1 LLYSGRQ
8 MAPLY
13 AVIMAGG
20 AGTRFWPASRSHRP
34 KQLLPLASATG
45 EPLVATSVRRI
56 LPLCPPERIYVV
68 TAQHLTAAMQ
78 EALPGIP
85 TENFLSEPAARNTAP
100 CIGWANA
107 VIAARAPDAKVMVL
121 ASDHFIAD
129 EDAFRQTVA
138 TAVAACDDWN
148 VVTIGITPTR
158 PETGYGYI
166 EKGRATAPNVFAVE
180 RFVEKPNTERALGYL
195 ASGHHLWNSGMFF
208 FRASAMARLIDT
220 HAPALAEGLAAI
232 ARASSAEGRR
242 ETLQRVF
249 PELPSISIDHAIM
262 ERAQGIAVVPGSF
275 GWSDVG
281 SWQSSWE
288 LSPKDANENAAPE
301 GSILIDAR
309 GNLVSDLR
317 QGGGAPG
324 DRLIALIGVD
334 NLAVVV
340 TDDVVLVIPREKAQ
354 DVRKAVD
361 LLKSKGT
368 VSKL

>member
-1 LLYSGRQ
+1 MSD
-8 MAPLY
+8 LY

-20 AGTRFWPASRSHRP
+20 AGTRFWPASRNHRP

-68 TAQHLTAAMQ
+68 TAEHLTAAMQ
-78 EALPGIP
+78 AALPGIP
-85 TENFLSEPAARNTAP
+85 AENFLSEPVPRNTAP

-107 VIAARAPDAKVMVL
+107 EILARDPDAKVMVL

-129 EDAFRQTVA
+129 EDGFRRTVETALAA
-138 TAVAACDDWN
+138 TDAWN

-166 EKGRATAPNVFAVE
+166 EKGKAASDGVYAVE
-180 RFVEKPNTERALGYL
+180 RFVEKPNNERALEYL

-208 FRASAMARLIDT
+208 FKASAMARLIGSHLPALGEGLDVMMR
-220 HAPALAEGLAAI
+220 APAAA
-232 ARASSAEGRR
+232 ARR
-242 ETLQRVF
+242 ETVRRVF
-249 PELPSISIDHAIM
+249 PELPSISIDHGIM
-262 ERAQGIAVVPGSF
+262 ERAQRIAVVPGNF

-288 LSPKDANENAAPE
+288 LSEKDASDNAAPS
-301 GSILIDAR
+301 GAILIESR

-317 QGGGAPG
+317 TAADPAG
-324 DRLIALIGVD
+324 DRVIALIGVD

-340 TDDVVLVIPREKAQ
+340 TDDVVLVIPRDKAQ
-354 DVRKAVD
+354 DVRKAVE
-361 LLKSKGT
+361 LLKSQGALT
-368 VSKL
+368 KL